1 MSVLLSFV
9 LDFNAVMIVEERV
22 QPVSIAMN
30 LSPRLDVSAARQVAI
45 PITRSLKVISSKRSY
60 LSVFFGVIALVLI
73 SQISAFSQ
81 EASNVSIKNFGQ
93 MDDRFFRGAQPKE
106 NEYQELAALGIKTV
120 IDLQIDTK
128 DYEKRNVEA
137 LGMKY
142 VNIPMS
148 DTSYPEAAKI
158 DEFLKLVNDPGTG
171 KFYVHCAGGR
181 HRTGVMGAV
190 YRFNHYNWNYDQVY
204 AEMKK
209 YDFYTR
215 WGHGDMKKFVQD
227 YAANWLTRQTSAAV
241 TTSATNQK

>member
-1 MSVLLSFV
+1 MVK
-9 LDFNAVMIVEERV
+9 E
-22 QPVSIAMN
+22 Q
-30 LSPRLDVSAARQVAI
+30 
-45 PITRSLKVISSKRSY
+45 RSY
-60 LSVFFGVIALVLI
+60 LSVFFGVVSLVLL

-81 EASNVSIKNFGQ
+81 EPQKADVSAVTIKNFGQ
-93 MDDRFFRGAQPKE
+93 MDERFFRGAQPKE
-106 NEYQELAALGIKTV
+106 GDYQQLANLGIKTV
-120 IDLQIDTK
+120 IDLQNEPTS
-128 DYEKRNVEA
+128 YEKQSVEA

-142 VNIPMS
+142 INIPMS
-148 DTSYPEAAKI
+148 DKEYPETAKI
-158 DEFLKLVNDPGTG
+158 DQFLKLVDDPATG

-227 YAANWLTRQTSAAV
+227 YAVTFQSKQSVATTATS
-241 TTSATNQK
+241 QEK

>member
-1 MSVLLSFV
+1 MG
-9 LDFNAVMIVEERV
+9 
-22 QPVSIAMN
+22 
-30 LSPRLDVSAARQVAI
+30 
-45 PITRSLKVISSKRSY
+45 KVPRSY
-60 LSVFFGVIALVLI
+60 LSVFFAAIALILA
-73 SQISAFSQ
+73 SQISARSQ
-81 EASNVSIKNFGQ
+81 EIQKNHASADVSNVTIKNFGQ

-106 NEYQELAALGIKTV
+106 NDYQQLAALGIKTV
-120 IDLQIDTK
+120 IDLQDDPTS
-128 DYEKRNVEA
+128 YEKQNVEA

-148 DTSYPEAAKI
+148 DKEYPDSAKI
-158 DEFLKLVNDPGTG
+158 AQFLKLVDDPTTG

-227 YAANWLTRQTSAAV
+227 YSVNFPTKSAVAVEGTR
-241 TTSATNQK
+241 

>member
-1 MSVLLSFV
+1 MS
-9 LDFNAVMIVEERV
+9 
-22 QPVSIAMN
+22 
-30 LSPRLDVSAARQVAI
+30 
-45 PITRSLKVISSKRSY
+45 TKRSY
-60 LSVFFGVIALVLI
+60 LSVFLGVIALVLAA
-73 SQISAFSQ
+73 QVSAFSQ
-81 EASNVSIKNFGQ
+81 ETEKSDLSTVRIKNFGQ
-93 MDDRFFRGAQPKE
+93 MDDRFFRGGQPKE
-106 NEYQELAALGIKTV
+106 DQFKELAALGIKTV
-120 IDLQIDTK
+120 IDLRDEPTA
-128 DYEKRNVEA
+128 YEKQSVEA

-148 DTSYPEAAKI
+148 DKDYPETSKI
-158 DEFLKLVNDPGTG
+158 TEFLKLVDDPSTG

-227 YAANWLTRQTSAAV
+227 YAASWVSKQASATV
-241 TTSATNQK
+241 TTTSGSNHK